1 MHRSRGA
8 INLLLQQR
16 LANKATSVVGVTARA
31 SPSAMMSSASPPPPA
46 EASAAAESF
55 LNASSGA
62 YIDEMYDS
70 WSRDPTS
77 VHASWGAHFRG
88 MTYTPPPSLGNTRA
102 NEVPLSAIV
111 PALSGVSAAA
121 GSAAV
126 GAPSSKVI
134 DAHLAV
140 QATIRSY

>member
-8 INLLLQQR
+8 INLLWQQR
-16 LANKATSVVGVTARA
+16 LANNATSGVGVTARA

-62 YIDEMYDS
+62 YVDEMYDS

-77 VHASWGAHFRG
+77 VHASWDAYFRG
-88 MTYTPPPSLGNTRA
+88 ATYTSPPSLGNTKA
-102 NEVPLSAIV
+102 NEIPLSAI
-111 PALSGVSAAA
+111 G
-121 GSAAV
+121 
-126 GAPSSKVI
+126 
-134 DAHLAV
+134 
-140 QATIRSY
+140 R